1 MAQRHKQ
8 IFTVEMDKDL
18 PILPFHGVMGGVNQ
32 AGEIE
37 MNFFTECDALPE
49 PRDLMVTESG
59 EIMSE
64 DTERYENEPR
74 HILRTIN
81 CRTVLTQE
89 QAKTLCAW
97 LMNQIDA
104 LDATLAADNR

>member
-1 MAQRHKQ
+1 MAQHYKQ
-8 IFTVEMDKDL
+8 KFTVEMDKDL
-18 PILPFHGVMGGVNQ
+18 PVLPFHGVLGGVNH

-49 PRDLMVTESG
+49 PRNLMVTENG

-64 DTERYENEPR
+64 ETERYENEPR
-74 HILRTIN
+74 HIVRTIN

-89 QAKTLCAW
+89 QAKMLCSW
-97 LMNQIDA
+97 LMKEITA
-104 LDATLAADNR
+104 LEGTLAPER